1 MNRNTLVKLLIALPM
16 IFLTIFM
23 LVAAAPRANPRKGK
37 VYFKKYCRTCHDG
50 STEQATLTPMTK
62 TIEQWTRDFE
72 NDGQV
77 AQCVPR
83 VKTQAGMELS
93 PRDLLDIQ
101 SYLVQHAADSD
112 QPATCGN

>member
-1 MNRNTLVKLLIALPM
+1 MKRNVLTKLLIVLPI
-16 IFLTIFM
+16 IFLTLVM

-37 VYFKKYCRTCHDG
+37 VYFKKFCRTCHDG

-62 TIEQWTRDFE
+62 TIEQWSRDFE
-72 NDGQV
+72 NGGQV
-77 AQCVPR
+77 AQCLPR
-83 VKTQAGMELS
+83 VHTQAGMELT
-93 PRDLLDIQ
+93 PRDLVDIQ